1 MDKKQG
7 TLDREKSA
15 PVPVLYVAFELSNS
29 TWKMACS
36 DGSKLRHVAVTAGD
50 LAQVQG
56 TILGAKRHFGMGDEV
71 RTVSCYEAGRDGFWL
86 HRYLH
91 SCGINNVVV
100 DSASLEVNRRLRRA
114 KTDRVD
120 AGKLLSML
128 VRYHGGERQLW
139 RVVRVPSR
147 EDEDARHL
155 HRELEALK
163 RERTRYRNRI
173 HGILIQ
179 QGLRINN
186 PSKKKFVQELDS
198 LRTWDGRELPAEM
211 KVRLVRVHERLRMV
225 EEQIST
231 LVKEKTQR
239 LKEENAKMAQVAQLL
254 RLPGIGPVSSWT
266 FVMEFFGWRR
276 FRNRRE
282 VAALAGLTP
291 TPYDSGKR
299 LREQGISKAGNRR
312 VRTLAIEIAWTWLR
326 FQPQSKL
333 SRWFLERFAGGGSRM
348 RRIGI
353 VALARRLLI
362 DLWRF
367 LEYGVVPEG
376 AQVRPLAI

>member
-1 MDKKQG
+1 MTHKQG
-7 TLDREKSA
+7 TMDRKESVV
-15 PVPVLYVAFELSNS
+15 VPVLYVAFELANS
-29 TWKMACS
+29 TWKLACS
-36 DGSKLRHVAVTAGD
+36 NGSKVRHVTVPAAD
-50 LAQVQG
+50 LDQVQG
-56 TILGAKRHFGMGDEV
+56 AILGAKRHFGLGDKV
-71 RTVSCYEAGRDGFWL
+71 HTVSCYEAGRDGFWL

-91 SCGINNVVV
+91 SCRIDNVVV

-120 AGKLLSML
+120 AAKLLSML
-128 VRYHGGERQLW
+128 IRYHGGEKHLW
-139 RVVRVPSR
+139 KVVRVPSR

-186 PSKKKFVQELDS
+186 PSKKKFVQELEL
-198 LRTWDGRELPAEM
+198 LRTWDGRKLPAEM
-211 KVRLVRVHERLRMV
+211 KVRMVRVYERLRLV
-225 EEQIST
+225 EDQIST
-231 LVKEKTQR
+231 LVKEKIQR
-239 LKEENAKMAQVAQLL
+239 LKEGNARMAQVAQLL

-291 TPYDSGKR
+291 TPYDSGTR

-312 VRTLAIEIAWTWLR
+312 VRTLAIEIAWAWLR
-326 FQPQSKL
+326 YQPRSKL
-333 SRWFLERFAGGGSRM
+333 SRWFLERFAAGGSRM

-367 LEYGVVPEG
+367 LEYGVIPEG
-376 AQVRPLAI
+376 AEVKPLVV

>member
-1 MDKKQG
+1 MTHKQG
-7 TLDREKSA
+7 TLGRKESA
-15 PVPVLYVAFELSNS
+15 PALVLYVAFELANS
-29 TWKMACS
+29 TWKMACG
-36 DGSKLRHVAVTAGD
+36 DGTKLRHVTVTAAD

-56 TILGAKRHFGMGDEV
+56 AIIGAKRHFGMGDEV
-71 RTVSCYEAGRDGFWL
+71 HTVSCYEAGRDGFWL
-86 HRYLH
+86 HRCLH
-91 SCGINNVVV
+91 SWGIDNVVV

-128 VRYHGGERQLW
+128 VRYHRGEHHLW

-163 RERTRYRNRI
+163 SERTRHRNRI

-179 QGLRINN
+179 QGLRVRN
-186 PSKKKFVQELDS
+186 PSTKKFVRELE
-198 LRTWDGRELPAEM
+198 LMRTWDGRGLPAEM
-211 KVRLVRVHERLRMV
+211 QVRLVRVHERLRMV
-225 EEQIST
+225 EDQISC

-239 LKEENAKMAQVAQLL
+239 LKEEDPRMAQVAQLL

-276 FRNRRE
+276 FQNRRE

-291 TPYDSGKR
+291 TPYDSGNR
-299 LREQGISKAGNRR
+299 LREQGISKAGNHR
-312 VRTLAIEIAWTWLR
+312 VRSLAIEVAWAWLR
-326 FQPQSKL
+326 FQPGSKL
-333 SRWFLERFAGGGSRM
+333 SRWFIERFAAGGSRM

-376 AQVRPLAI
+376 AQVKPLAV

>member
-1 MDKKQG
+1 MEHKQG
-7 TLDREKSA
+7 TLDREQSA
-15 PVPVLYVAFELSNS
+15 PVPVLYVGFELSNS

-36 DGSKLRHVAVTAGD
+36 DGSKLRHVTVTAGD

-56 TILGAKRHFGMGDEV
+56 AILGAKRHFGMGDKV
-71 RTVSCYEAGRDGFWL
+71 HTVSCYEAGRDGFWL

-91 SCGINNVVV
+91 RGGIDNVVV
-100 DSASLEVNRRLRRA
+100 DSASLEVDRRLRRA
-114 KTDRVD
+114 KTDRID
-120 AGKLLSML
+120 AGKLLRML

-163 RERTRYRNRI
+163 SERTRHRNRI

-179 QGLRINN
+179 QGLRVRN
-186 PSKKKFVQELDS
+186 PSTKKFVRELD
-198 LRTWDGRELPAEM
+198 LMRTWDGRELPAEM

-239 LKEENAKMAQVAQLL
+239 LQEENARMAQVTQLL

-282 VAALAGLTP
+282 VAALAGLAP
-291 TPYDSGKR
+291 TPYDSGSR
-299 LREQGISKAGNRR
+299 LRGQGISKAGNRR
-312 VRTLAIEIAWTWLR
+312 IRTLAIEIAWAWLR
-326 FQPQSKL
+326 FQPRSKL
-333 SRWFLERFAGGGSRM
+333 SRWFLERFADGGSRM

-376 AQVRPLAI
+376 AQVKPLAI

>member
-1 MDKKQG
+1 MTHKQG
-7 TLDREKSA
+7 TLVRKESA
-15 PVPVLYVAFELSNS
+15 AMPVLYVAFELANS

-36 DGSKLRHVAVTAGD
+36 DGSKLRHITVTAGD
-50 LAQVQG
+50 LDQVQG
-56 TILGAKRHFGMGDEV
+56 AILGARRHFGLGDKV
-71 RTVSCYEAGRDGFWL
+71 HTVSCYEAGRDGFWL
-86 HRYLH
+86 HRYLQ

-100 DSASLEVNRRLRRA
+100 DSASLEVNRRLLRA

-128 VRYHGGERQLW
+128 IRYHGQEKHLW

-155 HRELEALK
+155 HRELEVLK

-179 QGLRINN
+179 QGLRVRN
-186 PSKKKFVQELDS
+186 PSTKKFVKKLELM
-198 LRTWDGRELPAEM
+198 RTWDGRNLPAEM
-211 KVRLVRVHERLRMV
+211 KVRLARVHERLRLV
-225 EEQIST
+225 EDQIST

-239 LKEENAKMAQVAQLL
+239 LKKEDARMAQVAQLL
-254 RLPGIGPVSSWT
+254 SLPGVDPVSSWT
-266 FVMEFFGWRR
+266 FVMEFFGWGR

-291 TPYDSGKR
+291 TPYDSGNR

-312 VRTLAIEIAWTWLR
+312 VRTLAIEIAWAWLR
-326 FQPQSKL
+326 FQPRSKL
-333 SRWFLERFAGGGSRM
+333 SRWFLERFAAGGSRM

-367 LEYGVVPEG
+367 LECGVVPEG

>member
-1 MDKKQG
+1 MDHKQG
-7 TLDREKSA
+7 NQSREESA
-15 PVPVLYVAFELSNS
+15 QVPGLYVAFELANS
-29 TWKMACS
+29 TWKLACS
-36 DGSKLRHVAVTAGD
+36 DGSKLRHLTVTAGD

-56 TILGAKRHFGMGDEV
+56 AILGARRHFGLGDKV
-71 RTVSCYEAGRDGFWL
+71 HTVSCYEAGRDGFWL

-91 SCGINNVVV
+91 SCGIDNVVV

-128 VRYHGGERQLW
+128 IRYHGGEKQLW
-139 RVVRVPSR
+139 KVVRVPGR

-179 QGLRINN
+179 QGLRVRN
-186 PSKKKFVQELDS
+186 PSTKKLVRELE
-198 LRTWDGRELPAEM
+198 LMRTWDGRELPAEM
-211 KVRLVRVHERLRMV
+211 KVRLARVHERLRLV
-225 EEQIST
+225 EDQINT
-231 LVKEKTQR
+231 LVKEKRQR
-239 LKEENAKMAQVAQLL
+239 LKEEDARMAQVAQLL

-291 TPYDSGKR
+291 TPYDSGSR

-312 VRTLAIEIAWTWLR
+312 VRTLAIEIAWAWLR
-326 FQPQSKL
+326 YQPQSKL

-376 AQVRPLAI
+376 AQVEALAV

>member
-1 MDKKQG
+1 MDHKQG
-7 TLDREKSA
+7 ILDREKGA
-15 PVPVLYVAFELSNS
+15 PVAVLYVAFELSNS

-36 DGSKLRHVAVTAGD
+36 DGSKLRQVTVTAGD

-56 TILGAKRHFGMGDEV
+56 AILGAKRHFDLGDRV
-71 RTVSCYEAGRDGFWL
+71 HTMSCYEAGRDGFWL
-86 HRYLH
+86 HRYLYRG
-91 SCGINNVVV
+91 GIDNVVV
-100 DSASLEVNRRLRRA
+100 DSASLEVNRRFRRA
-114 KTDRVD
+114 KTDRID

-128 VRYHGGERQLW
+128 VRYHGGERHLW

-163 RERTRYRNRI
+163 SERTRHCNRI

-179 QGLRINN
+179 QGLRVRN
-186 PSKKKFVQELDS
+186 PSTKKFVQELE
-198 LRTWDGRELPAEM
+198 LMRTWDGRELPAEM
-211 KVRLVRVHERLRMV
+211 KVRLARVHERLRMV

-239 LKEENAKMAQVAQLL
+239 LKEENTRMAQVAQLL

-291 TPYDSGKR
+291 TPYDSGRR

-312 VRTLAIEIAWTWLR
+312 VRTLAIEIAWAWLR
-326 FQPQSKL
+326 FQPRSKL
-333 SRWFLERFAGGGSRM
+333 SQWFLERFADGGSRM

-376 AQVRPLAI
+376 AQIRPLAA

>member
-1 MDKKQG
+1 
-7 TLDREKSA
+7 
-15 PVPVLYVAFELSNS
+15 
-29 TWKMACS
+29 
-36 DGSKLRHVAVTAGD
+36 
-50 LAQVQG
+50 
-56 TILGAKRHFGMGDEV
+56 
-71 RTVSCYEAGRDGFWL
+71 
-86 HRYLH
+86 
-91 SCGINNVVV
+91 
-100 DSASLEVNRRLRRA
+100 
-114 KTDRVD
+114 
-120 AGKLLSML
+120 ML
-128 VRYHGGERQLW
+128 VRYHGGEQHLW

-155 HRELEALK
+155 HRDLEDLK

-179 QGLRINN
+179 HGLRINN
-186 PSKKKFVQELDS
+186 PSKKKFVKELD
-198 LRTWDGRELPAEM
+198 LMRTWDGRELPPEM
-211 KVRLVRVHERLRMV
+211 KVRLVRVHERLWLV
-225 EEQIST
+225 EDQIGC
-231 LVKEKTQR
+231 LVKEKTLR
-239 LKEENAKMAQVAQLL
+239 LKAENARMAQVGQLM

-312 VRTLAIEIAWTWLR
+312 VRTLAIEIAWAWLR
-326 FQPQSKL
+326 FQPRSKL

-367 LEYGVVPEG
+367 LECGVVPEG
-376 AQVRPLAI
+376 AQVSPLAV

>member
-1 MDKKQG
+1 MDHKRRNQ
-7 TLDREKSA
+7 DREQSGQ
-15 PVPVLYVAFELSNS
+15 VPVLYVAFELAND
-29 TWKMACS
+29 TWKMACG
-36 DGSKLRHVAVTAGD
+36 DGNKLRHVTVTAGD

-56 TILGAKRHFGMGDEV
+56 AIIGAKRHFGMGDEV
-71 RTVSCYEAGRDGFWL
+71 HTVSCYEAGRDGFWL
-86 HRYLH
+86 HRCLH
-91 SCGINNVVV
+91 SWGIDNVVV

-128 VRYHGGERQLW
+128 VRYHGGEHHLW

-147 EDEDARHL
+147 EDEDRRHL

-163 RERTRYRNRI
+163 SERTRHRNRI

-179 QGLRINN
+179 QGLRVRN
-186 PSKKKFVQELDS
+186 PSTKKFVRELE
-198 LRTWDGRELPAEM
+198 LMRTWDGRGLPAEM

-225 EEQIST
+225 EDQISC

-239 LKEENAKMAQVAQLL
+239 LKEEDPRMAQVAQLL

-291 TPYDSGKR
+291 TPYDSGNR

-312 VRTLAIEIAWTWLR
+312 VRTLAIEIAWAWLR

-333 SRWFLERFAGGGSRM
+333 SRWFLERFAPGGSRM

-353 VALARRLLI
+353 VALARKLLI

-376 AQVRPLAI
+376 AQVKPLAV

>member
-1 MDKKQG
+1 
-7 TLDREKSA
+7 
-15 PVPVLYVAFELSNS
+15 V
-29 TWKMACS
+29 
-36 DGSKLRHVAVTAGD
+36 
-50 LAQVQG
+50 
-56 TILGAKRHFGMGDEV
+56 IIGAKRHFGMGDEV
-71 RTVSCYEAGRDGFWL
+71 HTVSCYEAGRDDFWL

-91 SCGINNVVV
+91 SCGIENVVV
-100 DSASLEVNRRLRRA
+100 DSASLEVDRRLRRA
-114 KTDRVD
+114 KTDRIDV
-120 AGKLLSML
+120 GKLLRML
-128 VRYHGGERQLW
+128 VRYQRGEKQLW

-186 PSKKKFVQELDS
+186 PSKKKFVQELDF
-198 LRTWDGRELPAEM
+198 LRTWDGKELPSDM
-211 KVRLVRVHERLRMV
+211 KVRLVRVYERLRLV
-225 EEQIST
+225 EDQIST

-239 LKEENAKMAQVAQLL
+239 LKKESTMMAQVNQLQ
-254 RLPGIGPVSSWT
+254 RLDGIRPVSSWT

-312 VRTLAIEIAWTWLR
+312 VRTLAIEIAWAWLR
-326 FQPQSKL
+326 YQPRSKL
-333 SRWFLERFAGGGSRM
+333 SKWFLERFAAGGSRM

-367 LEYGVVPEG
+367 LEYGMIPEG
-376 AQVRPLAI
+376 AQVKPLAV

>member
-1 MDKKQG
+1 
-7 TLDREKSA
+7 
-15 PVPVLYVAFELSNS
+15 
-29 TWKMACS
+29 
-36 DGSKLRHVAVTAGD
+36 
-50 LAQVQG
+50 
-56 TILGAKRHFGMGDEV
+56 
-71 RTVSCYEAGRDGFWL
+71 
-86 HRYLH
+86 
-91 SCGINNVVV
+91 
-100 DSASLEVNRRLRRA
+100 
-114 KTDRVD
+114 
-120 AGKLLSML
+120 
-128 VRYHGGERQLW
+128 
-139 RVVRVPSR
+139 
-147 EDEDARHL
+147 
-155 HRELEALK
+155 
-163 RERTRYRNRI
+163 
-173 HGILIQ
+173 
-179 QGLRINN
+179 
-186 PSKKKFVQELDS
+186 
-198 LRTWDGRELPAEM
+198 M

-239 LKEENAKMAQVAQLL
+239 LKEENARMAQVAQLL

-291 TPYDSGKR
+291 TPYDSGNR

-312 VRTLAIEIAWTWLR
+312 VRTLAIEIAWAWLR

-333 SRWFLERFAGGGSRM
+333 SRWFLERFADGGSRM

-376 AQVRPLAI
+376 TQVRPLAS

>member
-1 MDKKQG
+1 MDHKQG
-7 TLDREKSA
+7 TLYREKSA
-15 PVPVLYVAFELSNS
+15 PGPVLYVAFELANTS
-29 TWKMACS
+29 WKLACS
-36 DGSKLRHVAVTAGD
+36 DGSKLRHVTVTAGD
-50 LAQVQG
+50 LAQVQRA
-56 TILGAKRHFGMGDEV
+56 IIGAKRHFDMGDEIKA
-71 RTVSCYEAGRDGFWL
+71 VSCYEAGRDGFWL
-86 HRYLH
+86 HRYLE
-91 SCGINNVVV
+91 SCGIKNLVV
-100 DSASLEVNRRLRRA
+100 DSASLEVDRRLRRT
-114 KTDRVD
+114 KTDRID
-120 AGKLLSML
+120 AGKLLRML
-128 VRYHGGERQLW
+128 ARYHGGEKHLW

-163 RERTRYRNRI
+163 RERTRYRNQI

-186 PSKKKFVQELDS
+186 PSKKKFIKELE
-198 LRTWDGRELPAEM
+198 LMRTWDGREVPVEM
-211 KVRLVRVHERLRMV
+211 KARLVRVHARLRIV
-225 EEQIST
+225 EEQISS

-239 LKEENAKMAQVAQLL
+239 VQEESPRMAQVAQLL

-291 TPYDSGKR
+291 TPYDSGNR

-312 VRTLAIEIAWTWLR
+312 VRSLAIEIAWAWLR

-376 AQVRPLAI
+376 AQVRPLAA

>member
-1 MDKKQG
+1 MDHKQG
-7 TLDREKSA
+7 TLNREKSA
-15 PVPVLYVAFELSNS
+15 LVPVLYVAFELANS
-29 TWKMACS
+29 TWKLACS
-36 DGSKLRHVAVTAGD
+36 DGTKLRHVTVTAGD
-50 LAQVQG
+50 LAQVQRA
-56 TILGAKRHFGMGDEV
+56 IIGARRHFGMGDEV
-71 RTVSCYEAGRDGFWL
+71 HTVTCYEAGRDGFWL
-86 HRYLH
+86 HHYLH
-91 SCGINNVVV
+91 SRGIDNVVV
-100 DSASLEVNRRLRRA
+100 DSASLEVNRRLRRT
-114 KTDRVD
+114 KTDRID

-128 VRYHGGERQLW
+128 VRYHGGEEHLW

-179 QGLRINN
+179 QGLRVRN
-186 PSKKKFVQELDS
+186 PSTKKFVVQLD
-198 LRTWDGRELPAEM
+198 LMRTWDGRELPPEM

-225 EEQIST
+225 EEQISC

-239 LKEENAKMAQVAQLL
+239 LKAETASMAQVAQLL

-312 VRTLAIEIAWTWLR
+312 VRTLAIEVAWAWLR

>member
-1 MDKKQG
+1 MDHKQRNQSRG
-7 TLDREKSA
+7 QSIQLR
-15 PVPVLYVAFELSNS
+15 VLYVAFELANS
-29 TWKMACS
+29 TWKLACS
-36 DGSKLRHVAVTAGD
+36 DGSKLRHVTVTAGD
-50 LAQVQG
+50 LDQVQG
-56 TILGAKRHFGMGDEV
+56 AMLGARRHFGLDDEIHM
-71 RTVSCYEAGRDGFWL
+71 VSCYEAGRDGFWL

-91 SCGINNVVV
+91 SCGIDNVVV

-120 AGKLLSML
+120 VGKLLSML
-128 VRYHGGERQLW
+128 IRYHGGEKPLW

-179 QGLRINN
+179 QGVRVRN
-186 PSKKKFVQELDS
+186 PSTKKFVKALELM
-198 LRTWDGRELPAEM
+198 RTWDGRELPAEM
-211 KVRLVRVHERLRMV
+211 KVRLARVHERLRLV
-225 EEQIST
+225 EDQISA
-231 LVKEKTQR
+231 LVKEKMQR
-239 LKEENAKMAQVAQLL
+239 LKEENARMAQVAQLL

-291 TPYDSGKR
+291 TPYDSGSR

-312 VRTLAIEIAWTWLR
+312 VRTLAIEIAWAWLR
-326 FQPQSKL
+326 YQPQSKL
-333 SRWFLERFAGGGSRM
+333 SRWFLERFAGGGSRL

-367 LEYGVVPEG
+367 LAYGVVPEG
-376 AQVRPLAI
+376 AQVKALAV

>member
-1 MDKKQG
+1 LHLYRRNCRPN
-7 TLDREKSA
+7 TLRAYSRA
-15 PVPVLYVAFELSNS
+15 IQLFL
-29 TWKMACS
+29 
-36 DGSKLRHVAVTAGD
+36 
-50 LAQVQG
+50 
-56 TILGAKRHFGMGDEV
+56 TI
-71 RTVSCYEAGRDGFWL
+71 
-86 HRYLH
+86 
-91 SCGINNVVV
+91 
-100 DSASLEVNRRLRRA
+100 
-114 KTDRVD
+114 
-120 AGKLLSML
+120 
-128 VRYHGGERQLW
+128 LW

-155 HRELEALK
+155 HRDLEALK

-186 PSKKKFVQELDS
+186 PSKKRFVKELD
-198 LRTWDGRELPAEM
+198 LMRTWDGRELPPEM
-211 KVRLVRVHERLRMV
+211 KVRLVRVHERLRKV
-225 EEQIST
+225 EEQISS

-239 LKEENAKMAQVAQLL
+239 LQEENARMAQVAQLL

-291 TPYDSGKR
+291 TPYDSGSR

-312 VRTLAIEIAWTWLR
+312 VRTLAIEIAWAWLR

>member
-1 MDKKQG
+1 MDQKQG
-7 TLDREKSA
+7 TLSRDESA
-15 PVPVLYVAFELSNS
+15 PGPVLYVAFELANS
-29 TWKMACS
+29 TWKLACS
-36 DGSKLRHVAVTAGD
+36 DGNKLRHVTVTAGD
-50 LAQVQG
+50 LAQVQRA
-56 TILGAKRHFGMGDEV
+56 IIGAKRHFGMDNEV
-71 RTVSCYEAGRDGFWL
+71 HTVSCYEAGRDGFWL

-91 SCGINNVVV
+91 SCGIDNVVV
-100 DSASLEVNRRLRRA
+100 DSASLEVNRRLRRT
-114 KTDRVD
+114 KTDRID

-128 VRYHGGERQLW
+128 VRYHGGEQHLW

-155 HRELEALK
+155 HRDLEALK

-186 PSKKKFVQELDS
+186 PSTKKFVQALELM
-198 LRTWDGRELPAEM
+198 RTWDGRELPPEM
-211 KVRLVRVHERLRMV
+211 KVRLVRVHERLRLV
-225 EEQIST
+225 EEQIGC
-231 LVKEKTQR
+231 LVKEKTLR
-239 LKEENAKMAQVAQLL
+239 LKAETARMAQVAQLM

-312 VRTLAIEIAWTWLR
+312 VRTLAIEIAWAWLR
-326 FQPQSKL
+326 FQPRSKL

>member
-1 MDKKQG
+1 MDQKQG
-7 TLDREKSA
+7 NLDRERDA
-15 PVPVLYVAFELSNS
+15 QAPVLYVAFELANS

-36 DGSKLRHVAVTAGD
+36 DGSKLWHVTVTAGD

-56 TILGAKRHFGMGDEV
+56 AIIRAKRHFGMGDKV
-71 RTVSCYEAGRDGFWL
+71 HTVSCYEAGRDGFWL
-86 HRYLH
+86 HRYLQ
-91 SCGINNVVV
+91 SRGIDNVVV

-114 KTDRVD
+114 KTDRID
-120 AGKLLSML
+120 AGKLMSML
-128 VRYHGGERQLW
+128 VRYHGGEKHLW
-139 RVVRVPSR
+139 RVVRVPSW

-163 RERTRYRNRI
+163 SDRTRHRNRI

-179 QGLRINN
+179 QGLRVRN
-186 PSKKKFVQELDS
+186 PSTKKFIKELD
-198 LRTWDGRELPAEM
+198 LMRTWDGRELPAEM
-211 KVRLVRVHERLRMV
+211 KVRLARVHERLRLV
-225 EEQIST
+225 EEQISSM
-231 LVKEKTQR
+231 LKEKTHR
-239 LKEENAKMAQVAQLL
+239 LKEESARMAQVTQLL
-254 RLPGIGPVSSWT
+254 RLDGIGPVSSWT

-276 FRNRRE
+276 FQNRRE

-312 VRTLAIEIAWTWLR
+312 VRTLAIEVAWAWLR
-326 FQPQSKL
+326 FQPRSKL
-333 SRWFLERFAGGGSRM
+333 SRWFLERFAEGGSRL

-376 AQVRPLAI
+376 AQIRPLAV

>member
-1 MDKKQG
+1 MDHKQG
-7 TLDREKSA
+7 NQSREQSA
-15 PVPVLYVAFELSNS
+15 QVPGLYVSFELANS
-29 TWKMACS
+29 SWRLACS
-36 DGSKLRHVAVTAGD
+36 DGEKLRHVTVPAGEM
-50 LAQVQG
+50 AQVQRAL
-56 TILGAKRHFGMGDEV
+56 IGAKRHFGLDDKV
-71 RTVSCYEAGRDGFWL
+71 HTASCYEAGRDGFWL
-86 HRYLH
+86 HRYLQ
-91 SCGINNVVV
+91 SCGIDNVVV

-128 VRYHGGERQLW
+128 IRYHGGERQLW

-179 QGLRINN
+179 QGLRIKN
-186 PSKKKFVQELDS
+186 PSTKKFVPALELM
-198 LRTWDGRELPAEM
+198 RTWDGRELPPEM

-225 EEQIST
+225 EEQISS

-239 LKEENAKMAQVAQLL
+239 LQEENARMAQVAQLL

-291 TPYDSGKR
+291 TPYDSGSR

-312 VRTLAIEIAWTWLR
+312 VRTLAIEIAWAWLR

-376 AQVRPLAI
+376 AQVRPLAA

>member
-1 MDKKQG
+1 
-7 TLDREKSA
+7 
-15 PVPVLYVAFELSNS
+15 
-29 TWKMACS
+29 
-36 DGSKLRHVAVTAGD
+36 
-50 LAQVQG
+50 
-56 TILGAKRHFGMGDEV
+56 
-71 RTVSCYEAGRDGFWL
+71 
-86 HRYLH
+86 
-91 SCGINNVVV
+91 
-100 DSASLEVNRRLRRA
+100 
-114 KTDRVD
+114 
-120 AGKLLSML
+120 
-128 VRYHGGERQLW
+128 
-139 RVVRVPSR
+139 VPSR

-163 RERTRYRNRI
+163 SERTRYRNRI

-186 PSKKKFVQELDS
+186 PSKKKFVHELEL

-211 KVRLVRVHERLRMV
+211 KVRLVSVHERLRMV
-225 EEQIST
+225 EEQISC
-231 LVKEKTQR
+231 LVKEKTER
-239 LKEENAKMAQVAQLL
+239 LKVKTTQMAQVAQLM

-312 VRTLAIEIAWTWLR
+312 VRTLAIEIAWAWLR
-326 FQPQSKL
+326 FQPRSKL

-367 LEYGVVPEG
+367 LEHGVVPEG
-376 AQVRPLAI
+376 AQVNPLAV

>member
-1 MDKKQG
+1 MDHKRGNQS
-7 TLDREKSA
+7 REQSA
-15 PVPVLYVAFELSNS
+15 QVPVLYVAFELANS
-29 TWKMACS
+29 SWKLACS
-36 DGSKLRHVAVTAGD
+36 DGSKLRHVNVTSGD

-56 TILGAKRHFGMGDEV
+56 AIIGARRHFGMGDEV

-86 HRYLH
+86 HRYLQ
-91 SCGINNVVV
+91 SCGIDNVVV

-128 VRYHGGERQLW
+128 IRYHGREKQLW

-186 PSKKKFVQELDS
+186 PSKKKFVHELEL
-198 LRTWDGRELPAEM
+198 LRTWDGRELPPEM
-211 KVRLVRVHERLRMV
+211 KVRLVQVHERLRMV
-225 EEQIST
+225 EEQISC
-231 LVKEKTQR
+231 LVKEKTLR
-239 LKEENAKMAQVAQLL
+239 LKAETDRMAQVTQLL

-312 VRTLAIEIAWTWLR
+312 VRTLAIEIAWAWLR
-326 FQPQSKL
+326 FQPRSKL
-333 SRWFLERFAGGGSRM
+333 SLWFLERFAGGGSRM

-376 AQVRPLAI
+376 AQVRPSAV

>member
-1 MDKKQG
+1 M
-7 TLDREKSA
+7 TMWENPVEKEHHGK
-15 PVPVLYVAFELSNS
+15 PVPEGFISGEGALPEAPLTPPSIFPDIPSDLPAAGHVEFLRKRRMLAKVLQQLQASGLPGQEQAQTFMLHLYRRNCRPN
-29 TWKMACS
+29 T
-36 DGSKLRHVAVTAGD
+36 LRAYSRAIQ
-50 LAQVQG
+50 LFL
-56 TILGAKRHFGMGDEV
+56 TI
-71 RTVSCYEAGRDGFWL
+71 
-86 HRYLH
+86 
-91 SCGINNVVV
+91 
-100 DSASLEVNRRLRRA
+100 
-114 KTDRVD
+114 
-120 AGKLLSML
+120 
-128 VRYHGGERQLW
+128 LW

-155 HRELEALK
+155 HRDLEALK

-186 PSKKKFVQELDS
+186 PSKKRFVKELD
-198 LRTWDGRELPAEM
+198 LMRTWDGRELPPEM
-211 KVRLVRVHERLRMV
+211 KVRLVRVHERLRKV
-225 EEQIST
+225 EEQISS

-239 LKEENAKMAQVAQLL
+239 LQEENARMAQVAQLL

-291 TPYDSGKR
+291 TPYDSGSR

-312 VRTLAIEIAWTWLR
+312 VRTLAIEIAWAWLR

>member
-1 MDKKQG
+1 MDHKPG
-7 TLDREKSA
+7 TLDRGKSA
-15 PVPVLYVAFELSNS
+15 SGPVLYVAFELSNS
-29 TWKMACS
+29 TWKLGCS
-36 DGSKLRHVAVTAGD
+36 DGNKLRHVTVSAGGLD
-50 LAQVQG
+50 QVQRAL
-56 TILGAKRHFGMGDEV
+56 IGAKRHFGLTDKV
-71 RTVSCYEAGRDGFWL
+71 HTVSCYEAGRDGFWL

-91 SCGINNVVV
+91 SCGIDNVVV

-128 VRYHGGERQLW
+128 VRYHGGEKQLW

-179 QGLRINN
+179 QGLRVRN
-186 PSKKKFVQELDS
+186 PSTKKLVRELD
-198 LRTWDGRELPAEM
+198 LMRTWDGRELPAEM
-211 KVRLVRVHERLRMV
+211 KVRLISVHERLRMV
-225 EEQIST
+225 EEQIGC

-239 LKEENAKMAQVAQLL
+239 LKAKTAKMAQVTQLM

-291 TPYDSGKR
+291 TPYDSGNR

-312 VRTLAIEIAWTWLR
+312 VRTLAIEIAWAWLR
-326 FQPQSKL
+326 YQPQSKL

-376 AQVRPLAI
+376 ARVRPLAG

>member
-1 MDKKQG
+1 MDHKQG
-7 TLDREKSA
+7 TLDRGKGA
-15 PVPVLYVAFELSNS
+15 PGPVLYVAFELANS

-86 HRYLH
+86 HRYLQ
-91 SCGINNVVV
+91 SCGIDNVVV

-128 VRYHGGERQLW
+128 IRYHGGEKQLW

-155 HRELEALK
+155 HRELEVLK

-179 QGLRINN
+179 QGLRVRN
-186 PSKKKFVQELDS
+186 PSTKKFVKELE
-198 LRTWDGRELPAEM
+198 LMRTWDGRELPAEM
-211 KVRLVRVHERLRMV
+211 KVRLARVHERLRLV
-225 EEQIST
+225 EDQIST

-239 LKEENAKMAQVAQLL
+239 LKEENARMAQVAQLL
-254 RLPGIGPVSSWT
+254 RLPGVGPVSSWT

-291 TPYDSGKR
+291 TPYDSGNR

-312 VRTLAIEIAWTWLR
+312 VRTLAIEIAWVWLR
-326 FQPQSKL
+326 FQPHSKL
-333 SRWFLERFAGGGSRM
+333 SRWFLERFATGGSRM

-367 LEYGVVPEG
+367 LECGVVPEG

>member
-1 MDKKQG
+1 MDNQQRTIEQG
-7 TLDREKSA
+7 KSA
-15 PVPVLYVAFELSNS
+15 PAAVLFVAFELANS

-36 DGSKLRHVAVTAGD
+36 DGAKLRHVTVTAGN

-56 TILGAKRHFGMGDEV
+56 TISRAKQHFGMDDEV
-71 RTVSCYEAGRDGFWL
+71 HTVSCYEAGRDGFWL
-86 HRYLH
+86 HRYLQ
-91 SCGINNVVV
+91 SCGIGNVVV

-114 KTDRVD
+114 KTDRID

-128 VRYHGGERQLW
+128 VRYHGGEKHLW

-179 QGLRINN
+179 QGLRVRN
-186 PSKKKFVQELDS
+186 PSTKKFINELD
-198 LRTWDGRELPAEM
+198 LMRTWDGQELPAGM
-211 KVRLVRVHERLRMV
+211 KLRLTRVHERLGLV
-225 EEQIST
+225 EEQISSM
-231 LVKEKTQR
+231 VKEKAHR
-239 LKEENAKMAQVAQLL
+239 LKEKSARMAQVTQLL
-254 RLPGIGPVSSWT
+254 RLDGIGPVSSWT

-312 VRTLAIEIAWTWLR
+312 VRTLAIEVAWAWLR
-326 FQPQSKL
+326 FQSRSKL
-333 SRWFLERFAGGGSRM
+333 SRWFLDRFAAGGSRM

-353 VALARRLLI
+353 VAMARRLLI

-367 LEYGVVPEG
+367 LEHGVIPEG
-376 AQVRPLAI
+376 ALVRPPAA

>member
-1 MDKKQG
+1 MDHKQG
-7 TLDREKSA
+7 NQSREQSA
-15 PVPVLYVAFELSNS
+15 QVPVLYVAFELANS
-29 TWKMACS
+29 SWKLACS
-36 DGSKLRHVAVTAGD
+36 DGSKLRHVTVTSGD

-56 TILGAKRHFGMGDEV
+56 AIIGARRHFGMGDEV

-86 HRYLH
+86 HRYLQ
-91 SCGINNVVV
+91 SCRIDNVVV

-128 VRYHGGERQLW
+128 MRYHGGEKQLW
-139 RVVRVPSR
+139 KVVRVPSR

-198 LRTWDGRELPAEM
+198 LRTWDGRELPPEM
-211 KVRLVRVHERLRMV
+211 QVRLIRVYERLRMV
-225 EEQIST
+225 EDQIST

-239 LKEENAKMAQVAQLL
+239 LKDENARMAQVAQLL

-291 TPYDSGKR
+291 TPYNSGSR

-333 SRWFLERFAGGGSRM
+333 SQWFLDRFAGGGSRM

-376 AQVRPLAI
+376 AQVKALAV